1 MLENTFCHIPG
12 ISVAT
17 ERLIWEAGVHCWDD
31 FPAVSGALQLLPARG
46 KAVAGELAQS
56 RRHLEKKNPA
66 YFSALLP
73 AKEQW
78 RLYPVFRDAVAYLD
92 IETTGLSRERSH
104 ITTIALYD
112 GRNIR
117 HYVRGENLEA
127 FAVDIQEY
135 RLLVTY
141 NGKAFDLP
149 FIERELG
156 VPLRQAHIDLMH
168 VLRGLGF
175 RGGLKGC
182 EKQAGLSRGE
192 LEGVDGRLAVHLWD
206 EYRKSGDRR
215 ALETLLAYNIE
226 DVVNLAHLMVMAYN
240 LKLVETPFAASHSL
254 PLPERPSLPFRAD
267 PATIRRL
274 CPYFPFNSDR

>member
-1 MLENTFCHIPG
+1 MLESTFCHIPG
-12 ISVAT
+12 ISPAT
-17 ERLIWEAGVHCWDD
+17 ERLFWEAGIRCWDD
-31 FPAVSGALQLLPARG
+31 FPDRAGALQLLPARSR
-46 KAVAGELAQS
+46 AVAGELEES
-56 RRHLEKKNPA
+56 RRQLEGGNSA
-66 YFSALLP
+66 YFGSLLP
-73 AKEQW
+73 AREQW
-78 RLYPVFRDAVAYLD
+78 RLYPAFRDAVAYLD

-117 HYVRGENLEA
+117 HYVRGENLAA
-127 FAVDIQEY
+127 FAADIREY
-135 RLLVTY
+135 PLIVTY

-156 VPLRQAHIDLMH
+156 IPLRQAHIDLMY
-168 VLRGLGF
+168 VLRSLGF

-206 EYRKSGDRR
+206 EYRARNDRR

-226 DVVNLAHLMVMAYN
+226 DVVNLEHLMVLAFN
-240 LKLVETPFAASHSL
+240 LKLGETPFAASHAL
-254 PLPERPSLPFRAD
+254 PLPERPEIPFRAD
-267 PATIRRL
+267 PAIVRRL
-274 CPYFPFNSDR
+274 CRQHYQLSF